1 MVFSL
6 QALDSGR
13 QGKSAHFLSADL
25 TAIPKEK
32 RRSKDFSRRGS
43 RESLDSMAYD
53 HCTEADDVSNF
64 SFHSTVFCSK
74 ISFLGLRHK
83 GNIFMQVSL

>member
-1 MVFSL
+1 MLSF

-53 HCTEADDVSNF
+53 HCTEADDVSNLA
-64 SFHSTVFCSK
+64 FHSTIYCSK
-74 ISFLGLRHK
+74 ISFWG
-83 GNIFMQVSL
+83 